1 MRCGNLE
8 LNPSWIFHSNLL
20 ELKVMKMNWS
30 CLRLKNDRSV
40 WCQFLI
46 ILKLVLFSLILLKDP
61 QKIQTQ
67 TSLDSRFPTNTNLL
81 AFYYH
86 AIVPIILTC
95 SWVQRS
101 LWGKQTDSQS
111 DDVGIISTYNSLC
124 TRKMRPIR
132 KFSTSATRPFQSS
145 DERVP
150 ASTIFSPSQHPK
162 PTSSNTGVDPAAAAA
177 TDDDIISPSNKAT
190 SWLLS
195 AIIYLYRKWEGEK
208 ERNQGKIPPPPPQ
221 SLFFE
226 RECCPK
232 NMHETAWPKS
242 VRVREHFQKGTFP
255 LSSCTFGFGFPEL
268 LSISMRVPRW
278 MFS

>member
-1 MRCGNLE
+1 
-8 LNPSWIFHSNLL
+8 
-20 ELKVMKMNWS
+20 MNWS

-46 ILKLVLFSLILLKDP
+46 ILKSVLFSLILLKDP

-86 AIVPIILTC
+86 AIVPITLTC

-101 LWGKQTDSQS
+101 LWGKQTDRQSVSQW

-145 DERVP
+145 DDRVP

-162 PTSSNTGVDPAAAAA
+162 PTSSNTGVDAAAAPPPPPP
-177 TDDDIISPSNKAT
+177 DDDIISPSNKPT

-208 ERNQGKIPPPPPQ
+208 ERNQGKIPLPPPQ

-242 VRVREHFQKGTFP
+242 VRVREHFHWVAAASALDFP
-255 LSSCTFGFGFPEL
+255 KL